1 MILLHPFELMYDF
14 TQMPPPNTPPDTG
27 SGVSNVLLVTP
38 KSRKVSDEPDE
49 ELAHTIGNLL
59 MREPNVH
66 CSSSIL
72 RNACTSVV

>member
-14 TQMPPPNTPPDTG
+14 TQMPSPNTPPDTG
-27 SGVSNVLLVTP
+27 SGVSKVLLVMP

-49 ELAHTIGNLL
+49 KLAHTIGNLL
-59 MREPNVH
+59 MRESNVH